1 MLASSVEHPFPL
13 AASSRTKR
21 ATESSN
27 PTAGKHLQ
35 PWRWSQLLTGQASGL
50 PRNLPLPNFSKR
62 SKKPALALLPMFCSE
77 LAAANHGSGWKRQMS
92 RQQTCVNLSNA
103 NPASPRLTIH
113 SFNATHHHHRFLH
126 CKPLNKISQ
135 WPNHFTTPCPTPFT
149 KSRNIQLLALTAS
162 SARALRGKY
171 YLFSGSCTW
180 LYLYLRWLICAC
192 PILPTLR
199 RRGVRKE
206 WWGVRKTKGARVKK
220 MTGGQKKGAGI
231 KTKGFCGVKKK
242 RFEEGWEKR
251 VCMVLKSGR

>member
-1 MLASSVEHPFPL
+1 
-13 AASSRTKR
+13 
-21 ATESSN
+21 
-27 PTAGKHLQ
+27 
-35 PWRWSQLLTGQASGL
+35 
-50 PRNLPLPNFSKR
+50 
-62 SKKPALALLPMFCSE
+62 MFCSE

-199 RRGVRKE
+199 RRGVGKE

-231 KTKGFCGVKKK
+231 KTKGFCGVKRK